1 MKTTPK
7 QILALL
13 LVLVLLLSLCACVQ
27 KTQTEP
33 NESRTSTD
41 KVKMPTKPDK
51 KTPEK
56 QPEEAPLQNDM
67 RDRTSRDEAS
77 DTQPVQYGFSQEAET
92 SLGWLRDRIDFPMTM
107 FGAAYLGY
115 VGGLFDEGFEAGFP
129 AWLWETNEAMLLEY
143 PFIAEIDEE
152 HIIGGAGH
160 LYCIVPVD
168 ENATVAINRVQWN
181 EKTQTDEV
189 TEVLYRSESG
199 EPVLLFANLDGV
211 AYEADTQV
219 FITDNNGNTCEWYPS
234 LDAMSYLAP
243 CISEAGDYLSFDFT
257 EYAWYNAPAEFSA
270 WLADGWSGMT
280 ALGLAGSQRDGM
292 GWITETMVGETS
304 RYAYFSLRFYLED
317 ETGGTVDL
325 EWVYEDSDEF
335 EEMWSGFWTIQTI
348 QDGPSYVTLS
358 LSLVGGN
365 NYGVTDGPMYLC
377 ETYPL
382 LISPS
387 GTELLVGAGER
398 HLPAV
403 HVAEHNGMCADTG
416 RRIEG
421 VQGANCFEVCIH
433 KFCLVA
439 IYRSGLCP

>member
-13 LVLVLLLSLCACVQ
+13 LALVLLLSLCACVQ

-33 NESRTSTD
+33 NESRTSTDKSRTSTD

-129 AWLWETNEAMLLEY
+129 AWLWETNEAMLLKY

-168 ENATVAINRVQWN
+168 ENATLAINRVQWN
-181 EKTQTDEV
+181 AQTQQEEV
-189 TEVLYRSESG
+189 TEVLYRSETG

-211 AYEADTQV
+211 AYEADTQL
-219 FITDNNGNTCEWYPS
+219 FITDSNNTYEWYPGLNAES
-234 LDAMSYLAP
+234 RLALALSY
-243 CISEAGDYLSFDFT
+243 DYHIWDFT
-257 EYAWYNAPAEFSA
+257 EYTWQYAPPSLAQ
-270 WLADGWSGMT
+270 WLADGWGGVT
-280 ALGLAGSQRDGM
+280 ALSLAGSESYGM
-292 GWITETMVGETS
+292 GWFYQTMVGQTD
-304 RYAYFSLRFYLED
+304 RVAYFSLRFYHDD
-317 ETGGTVDL
+317 ESGGSVDL
-325 EWVYEDSDEF
+325 EWTYEGSSDI
-335 EEMWSGFWTIQTI
+335 EEMWSGFWTIESVM
-348 QDGPSYVTLS
+348 DGPSYVTLS

-365 NYGVTDGPMYLC
+365 SYETTDGPFYMS

-387 GTELLVGAGER
+387 GTELMIGAGENGIC
-398 HLPAV
+398 LPFMSQSTTACVLTQAV
-403 HVAEHNGMCADTG
+403 G
-416 RRIEG
+416 
-421 VQGANCFEVCIH
+421 
-433 KFCLVA
+433 
-439 IYRSGLCP
+439 

>member
-13 LVLVLLLSLCACVQ
+13 LALVLLLSLCACVQ

-77 DTQPVQYGFSQEAET
+77 DTQSVQYGFSQEAET

-115 VGGLFDEGFEAGFP
+115 VGGLFDEGFEVGFP

-143 PFIAEIDEE
+143 PFITEIDED

-199 EPVLLFANLDGV
+199 EPVLLFANLDGI
-211 AYEADTQV
+211 AHEADTQV

-234 LDAMSYLAP
+234 LDAMSHLAP
-243 CISEAGDYLSFDFT
+243 CTSEAGDYLSFDFT
-257 EYAWYNAPAEFSA
+257 EYAWYDIPSEFA
-270 WLADGWSGMT
+270 GWLSDGWTGVT
-280 ALGLAGSQRDGM
+280 ALGLAGSQSTGM
-292 GWITETMVGETS
+292 GWITETMVEETG

-325 EWVYEDSDEF
+325 EWTYEDSDDI
-335 EEMWSGFWTIQTI
+335 EEMWSGFWAIQTI
-348 QDGPSYVTLS
+348 PDGPSYVTLS

-365 NYGVTDGPMYLC
+365 SYGVTDGPVYLC
-377 ETYPL
+377 EKYPL

-387 GTELLVGAGER
+387 GTELLVGAGESGVC
-398 HLPAV
+398 LPFMSQSTTACV
-403 HVAEHNGMCADTG
+403 LTQAAG
-416 RRIEG
+416 
-421 VQGANCFEVCIH
+421 
-433 KFCLVA
+433 
-439 IYRSGLCP
+439 

>member
-1 MKTTPK
+1 
-7 QILALL
+7 
-13 LVLVLLLSLCACVQ
+13 
-27 KTQTEP
+27 
-33 NESRTSTD
+33 
-41 KVKMPTKPDK
+41 
-51 KTPEK
+51 
-56 QPEEAPLQNDM
+56 
-67 RDRTSRDEAS
+67 
-77 DTQPVQYGFSQEAET
+77 
-92 SLGWLRDRIDFPMTM
+92 
-107 FGAAYLGY
+107 
-115 VGGLFDEGFEAGFP
+115 
-129 AWLWETNEAMLLEY
+129 MLLEY
-143 PFIAEIDEE
+143 PFIAEIDET
-152 HIIGGAGH
+152 HIIGGAGY

-243 CISEAGDYLSFDFT
+243 CISETGDYLSFDFT

-304 RYAYFSLRFYLED
+304 RYAYFSLRFYPED
-317 ETGGTVDL
+317 ETGGSVDL
-325 EWVYEDSDEF
+325 EWVYEDSADI
-335 EEMWSGFWTIQTI
+335 EEMWSGFWAIQTI
-348 QDGPSYVTLS
+348 PDGPSYVTLS

-365 NYGVTDGPMYLC
+365 NYDVTDGPMYLC

-387 GTELLVGAGER
+387 GTELLVGAGESGIC
-398 HLPAV
+398 LPFMSQSTTACV
-403 HVAEHNGMCADTG
+403 LTQSAG
-416 RRIEG
+416 
-421 VQGANCFEVCIH
+421 
-433 KFCLVA
+433 
-439 IYRSGLCP
+439 

>member
-7 QILALL
+7 RILALL
-13 LVLVLLLSLCACVQ
+13 LALGLLLSLCACGQ
-27 KTQTEP
+27 KEQTVPDEP
-33 NESRTSTD
+33 KMSTD
-41 KVKMPTKPDK
+41 KVDLLTKADK
-51 KTPEK
+51 KTPER
-56 QPEEAPLQNDM
+56 QPEEAISQSDM
-67 RDRTSRDEAS
+67 SDRVSRDEATE
-77 DTQPVQYGFSQEAET
+77 TQPGQYGFSQEAET
-92 SLGWLRDRIDFPMTM
+92 SLGWLRDRIDVTGVM

-129 AWLWETNEAMLLEY
+129 AWLWETNEAMLLKY

-168 ENATVAINRVQWN
+168 ENATLAINRVQWN
-181 EKTQTDEV
+181 AQTQQEEV
-189 TEVLYRSESG
+189 TEVLYRSETG

-270 WLADGWSGMT
+270 WLADGWGGVT
-280 ALGLAGSQRDGM
+280 ALGLAGSESYGM
-292 GWITETMVGETS
+292 GWFYQTMVGQTD
-304 RYAYFSLRFYLED
+304 RVAYFSLRFYHDD
-317 ETGGTVDL
+317 ESGGSVDL
-325 EWVYEDSDEF
+325 EWSYEGSSDF
-335 EEMWSGFWTIQTI
+335 EEMWSGFWTIESVM
-348 QDGPSYVTLS
+348 DGPSYVTLS

-387 GTELLVGAGER
+387 GTELLVGAGESGIC
-398 HLPAV
+398 LPFMSQSTTACVLTQAV
-403 HVAEHNGMCADTG
+403 G
-416 RRIEG
+416 
-421 VQGANCFEVCIH
+421 
-433 KFCLVA
+433 
-439 IYRSGLCP
+439 

>member
-1 MKTTPK
+1 MKTTH
-7 QILALL
+7 QQVLALL
-13 LVLVLLLSLCACVQ
+13 LALALLLSLCACGQ
-27 KTQTEP
+27 NTQTEP
-33 NESRTSTD
+33 DEPKISTD
-41 KVKMPTKPDK
+41 TAGLPAKADK
-51 KTPEK
+51 NAPEN
-56 QPEEAPLQNDM
+56 QPEEAISQSGM
-67 RDRTSRDEAS
+67 SDRTSRDEAMA
-77 DTQPVQYGFSQEAET
+77 TPPAQYAFSQEAET
-92 SLGWLRDRIDFPMTM
+92 SLEWLRDRIDFPTTR

-115 VGGLFDEGFEAGFP
+115 VGGLFEEGFEAGFP
-129 AWLWETNEAMLLEY
+129 SWLLETNEALLLEY
-143 PFIAEIDEE
+143 PFIAEIDEG

-168 ENATVAINRVQWN
+168 ENATVAINRVRWN
-181 EKTQTDEV
+181 EKTHTDEV

-199 EPVLLFANLDGV
+199 EPVLLFANLDGI

-325 EWVYEDSDEF
+325 DWAYEGSDDF
-335 EEMWSGFWTIQTI
+335 TEMWSGFWAIQTI
-348 QDGPSYVTLS
+348 PDGPSYVTLS
-358 LSLVGGN
+358 LSLVGGK

-387 GTELLVGAGER
+387 GTELLVGAGESGIC
-398 HLPAV
+398 LPFMSQSTTACVLTQAV
-403 HVAEHNGMCADTG
+403 G
-416 RRIEG
+416 
-421 VQGANCFEVCIH
+421 
-433 KFCLVA
+433 
-439 IYRSGLCP
+439 

>member
-1 MKTTPK
+1 MKTTH
-7 QILALL
+7 QQVLALL
-13 LVLVLLLSLCACVQ
+13 LALALLLSLCACGQ
-27 KTQTEP
+27 NTQTEP
-33 NESRTSTD
+33 DEPKISTD
-41 KVKMPTKPDK
+41 TANLPAKADK
-51 KTPEK
+51 NAPEN
-56 QPEEAPLQNDM
+56 QPEEAISQSGM
-67 RDRTSRDEAS
+67 SDRTSRNEAMA
-77 DTQPVQYGFSQEAET
+77 TPPAQYAFSQEAET
-92 SLGWLRDRIDFPMTM
+92 SLEWLRDRIDFPTTR

-115 VGGLFDEGFEAGFP
+115 VGGLFEEGFEAGFP
-129 AWLWETNEAMLLEY
+129 SWLLETNEVLLLEY

-168 ENATVAINRVQWN
+168 ENATVAINRVRWN
-181 EKTQTDEV
+181 EKTHTDEV

-199 EPVLLFANLDGV
+199 EPVLLFANLDGI

-219 FITDNNGNTCEWYPS
+219 FITDNSGNTCEWYPS

-270 WLADGWSGMT
+270 WLADGWRGMT

-325 EWVYEDSDEF
+325 EWVYEDSDDI

-348 QDGPSYVTLS
+348 PDGPSYVTLS
-358 LSLVGGN
+358 LSLVGGK

-387 GTELLVGAGER
+387 GTELLVGAGESGIC
-398 HLPAV
+398 LPFMSQSTTACVLTQAV
-403 HVAEHNGMCADTG
+403 G
-416 RRIEG
+416 
-421 VQGANCFEVCIH
+421 
-433 KFCLVA
+433 
-439 IYRSGLCP
+439 

>member
-1 MKTTPK
+1 MKTTHK

-13 LVLVLLLSLCACVQ
+13 LALVLLLSLCACVQ

-41 KVKMPTKPDK
+41 KVKMPEKPDK

-92 SLGWLRDRIDFPMTM
+92 SLGRLRDRIEFPMTM

-115 VGGLFDEGFEAGFP
+115 VGGLFEEGFEAGFP
-129 AWLWETNEAMLLEY
+129 AWLRETNEAMLPEY
-143 PFIAEIDEE
+143 PFIAEIDEG

-211 AYEADTQV
+211 AYEADTLV
-219 FITDNNGNTCEWYPS
+219 FITDNNGNICEWYPS
-234 LDAMSYLAP
+234 FDAMSHLAP

-304 RYAYFSLRFYLED
+304 RYADFSLRFYPED

-325 EWVYEDSDEF
+325 DWAYEGSDDF
-335 EEMWSGFWTIQTI
+335 TEMWSGFWAIQTVP
-348 QDGPSYVTLS
+348 DEPSYVTLS

-382 LISPS
+382 LISPR
-387 GTELLVGAGER
+387 GTELLVGAGESGIC
-398 HLPAV
+398 LPFMSQSTTACVLTQAV
-403 HVAEHNGMCADTG
+403 G
-416 RRIEG
+416 
-421 VQGANCFEVCIH
+421 
-433 KFCLVA
+433 
-439 IYRSGLCP
+439 

>member
-1 MKTTPK
+1 MKTTHK
-7 QILALL
+7 QVLALL
-13 LVLVLLLSLCACVQ
+13 LALVLLLSLCACAQ
-27 KTQTEP
+27 KAQR
-33 NESRTSTD
+33 ESNKPKRTT
-41 KVKMPTKPDK
+41 TPDK
-51 KTPEK
+51 EASEK
-56 QPEEAPLQNDM
+56 QPEETVSQSDM
-67 RDRTSRDEAS
+67 TRCTSRDEAP
-77 DTQPVQYGFSQEAET
+77 DPEPTQYGFSQEAAA

-129 AWLWETNEAMLLEY
+129 AWLRETNEALLLEY

-152 HIIGGAGH
+152 HIIGGAGF

-181 EKTQTDEV
+181 EVTRTDEV

-199 EPVLLFANLDGV
+199 EPVLLFANLDGI

-219 FITDNNGNTCEWYPS
+219 FITDSNGNTCEWYPS
-234 LDAMSYLAP
+234 FDAMSHLAP

-304 RYAYFSLRFYLED
+304 RYAYFSLRFYFED

-325 EWVYEDSDEF
+325 NWVYEDSDNF
-335 EEMWSGFWTIQTI
+335 EEMWSGFWVIQTI
-348 QDGPSYVTLS
+348 PDGPSYVTLS
-358 LSLVGGN
+358 LSLVGGK

-398 HLPAV
+398 GVCLPFMSQSTTACV
-403 HVAEHNGMCADTG
+403 LTQAAG
-416 RRIEG
+416 
-421 VQGANCFEVCIH
+421 
-433 KFCLVA
+433 
-439 IYRSGLCP
+439 

>member
-1 MKTTPK
+1 MKTTH
-7 QILALL
+7 QQVLALL
-13 LVLVLLLSLCACVQ
+13 LALALLLSLCACGQ
-27 KTQTEP
+27 NTQTEP
-33 NESRTSTD
+33 DEPKISTD
-41 KVKMPTKPDK
+41 TADLPAKADK
-51 KTPEK
+51 NAPEN
-56 QPEEAPLQNDM
+56 QPEEAISQSGM
-67 RDRTSRDEAS
+67 SDRTSRDEAMA
-77 DTQPVQYGFSQEAET
+77 TPPVQYAFSQEAET
-92 SLGWLRDRIDFPMTM
+92 SLEWLRDRIDFPTTR

-115 VGGLFDEGFEAGFP
+115 VGGLFEEGFEAGFP
-129 AWLWETNEAMLLEY
+129 SWLLETNEAMLLEY

-181 EKTQTDEV
+181 EKTHTDEV

-199 EPVLLFANLDGV
+199 EPVLLFANLDGI
-211 AYEADTQV
+211 AYEADTRV

-325 EWVYEDSDEF
+325 NWVYEDSDEF

-348 QDGPSYVTLS
+348 PDGPSYVTLS

-365 NYGVTDGPMYLC
+365 SYETSDGPFYMS

-387 GTELLVGAGER
+387 GTELLVGAGESGIC
-398 HLPAV
+398 LPFMSQSTTACVLTQAV
-403 HVAEHNGMCADTG
+403 G
-416 RRIEG
+416 
-421 VQGANCFEVCIH
+421 
-433 KFCLVA
+433 
-439 IYRSGLCP
+439 

>member
-1 MKTTPK
+1 MKTTSRRVFALM
-7 QILALL
+7 LALI
-13 LVLVLLLSLCACVQ
+13 LLLSLCACGQ
-27 KTQTEP
+27 KEQSVPDEP
-33 NESRTSTD
+33 KMSTD
-41 KVKMPTKPDK
+41 KVDLLTKADK
-51 KTPEK
+51 KTPER
-56 QPEEAPLQNDM
+56 QPEEAISQSDM
-67 RDRTSRDEAS
+67 SDRVSRDEATE
-77 DTQPVQYGFSQEAET
+77 TQPVQYGFSQEAET
-92 SLGWLRDRIDFPMTM
+92 SLGWLRDRIDVTGVM

-129 AWLWETNEAMLLEY
+129 AWLWETNEAMLLKY

-152 HIIGGAGH
+152 HTIGGAGH

-168 ENATVAINRVQWN
+168 ENATLAINRVQWN
-181 EKTQTDEV
+181 AQTQQEEV
-189 TEVLYRSESG
+189 TEVLYRSETG

-219 FITDNNGNTCEWYPS
+219 FITDNNGNSCEWYPS

-257 EYAWYNAPAEFSA
+257 EYAWYNAPAEFSS

-325 EWVYEDSDEF
+325 EWVYEDSDDI
-335 EEMWSGFWTIQTI
+335 EEMWSGFWAIQTI
-348 QDGPSYVTLS
+348 LDGPSYVTLS

-387 GTELLVGAGER
+387 GTELLVGAGESGIC
-398 HLPAV
+398 LPFMSQSTTACVLTQAV
-403 HVAEHNGMCADTG
+403 G
-416 RRIEG
+416 
-421 VQGANCFEVCIH
+421 
-433 KFCLVA
+433 
-439 IYRSGLCP
+439 

>member
-1 MKTTPK
+1 MKTTHK

-13 LVLVLLLSLCACVQ
+13 LALVLLLSLCACVQ

-51 KTPEK
+51 KMPEK

-143 PFIAEIDEE
+143 PFIAEIDED

-168 ENATVAINRVQWN
+168 ENATLAINRVQWN
-181 EKTQTDEV
+181 AQTQQEEV
-189 TEVLYRSESG
+189 TEVLYRSEIG

-211 AYEADTQV
+211 AYEADTQL
-219 FITDNNGNTCEWYPS
+219 FITDSNNTYEWYPG
-234 LDAMSYLAP
+234 LDAESRLALALSY
-243 CISEAGDYLSFDFT
+243 DYHIWDFT
-257 EYAWYNAPAEFSA
+257 EYTWQYAPPSLAQ
-270 WLADGWSGMT
+270 WLADGWGGVT
-280 ALGLAGSQRDGM
+280 ALSLAGSESYGM
-292 GWITETMVGETS
+292 GWFYQTMVGQTD
-304 RYAYFSLRFYLED
+304 RVAYFSLRFYRDD
-317 ETGGTVDL
+317 ESGGSVDL
-325 EWVYEDSDEF
+325 EWSYEGSSDF
-335 EEMWSGFWTIQTI
+335 EEMWSGFWTIESVM
-348 QDGPSYVTLS
+348 DGPSYVTLS

-365 NYGVTDGPMYLC
+365 SYETTDGPFYMS

-387 GTELLVGAGER
+387 GTELLVGAGESGIC
-398 HLPAV
+398 LPFMSQSTTACVLTQAV
-403 HVAEHNGMCADTG
+403 G
-416 RRIEG
+416 
-421 VQGANCFEVCIH
+421 
-433 KFCLVA
+433 
-439 IYRSGLCP
+439 

>member
-1 MKTTPK
+1 MLSLFLFPPDRVS
-7 QILALL
+7 
-13 LVLVLLLSLCACVQ
+13 VLVGELAADNLDEVYQISDAEQASRQQVEDARASLADIEAMNAETA
-27 KTQTEP
+27 K
-33 NESRTSTD
+33 
-41 KVKMPTKPDK
+41 
-51 KTPEK
+51 
-56 QPEEAPLQNDM
+56 EEAEQ
-67 RDRTSRDEAS
+67 EGC
-77 DTQPVQYGFSQEAET
+77 QPV
-92 SLGWLRDRIDFPMTM
+92 LGIGRNLRCDM

-115 VGGLFDEGFEAGFP
+115 VGGLFEAGFEAGFP

-143 PFIAEIDEE
+143 PFIAEIDEN
-152 HIIGGAGH
+152 HILGRAGH

-219 FITDNNGNTCEWYPS
+219 FITDNNGNTCEWEPS
-234 LDAMSYLAP
+234 LDATSHLAP
-243 CISEAGDYLSFDFT
+243 CISESGDYHSFDFT
-257 EYAWYNAPAEFSA
+257 EYAWYSAPPAFAA

-280 ALGLAGSQRDGM
+280 ALGLAGSESTGM
-292 GWITETMVGETS
+292 GWITETMAGETN
-304 RYAYFSLRFYLED
+304 RYAHFSLRFYPED

-325 EWVYEDSDEF
+325 DWAYEGSDDF
-335 EEMWSGFWTIQTI
+335 TEMWSGFWTIQTI

-358 LSLVGGN
+358 LSLVGGK

-387 GTELLVGAGER
+387 GTELLVGAGEGGIC
-398 HLPAV
+398 LPFMSQSTTTCVLTQAV
-403 HVAEHNGMCADTG
+403 G
-416 RRIEG
+416 
-421 VQGANCFEVCIH
+421 
-433 KFCLVA
+433 
-439 IYRSGLCP
+439 

>member
-1 MKTTPK
+1 MKTALK
-7 QILALL
+7 QVLAL
-13 LVLVLLLSLCACVQ
+13 VLALALLLSLCACAQ
-27 KTQTEP
+27 KTQTESD
-33 NESRTSTD
+33 ESKMSAD
-41 KVKMPTKPDK
+41 KVDLLTKADK
-51 KTPEK
+51 KTPER
-56 QPEEAPLQNDM
+56 QPEEAISQSDM
-67 RDRTSRDEAS
+67 SNRTSRNEAV
-77 DTQPVQYGFSQEAET
+77 DTQPVQYGFSPEAET
-92 SLGWLRDRIDFPMTM
+92 ALGWLRDRIDFPMTM

-143 PFIAEIDEE
+143 PFIAEIDAE
-152 HIIGGAGH
+152 HIIGGAGY

-168 ENATVAINRVQWN
+168 ENATLAINRVQWN
-181 EKTQTDEV
+181 AQTQQEEV
-189 TEVLYRSESG
+189 TEVLYRSETG

-234 LDAMSYLAP
+234 LDAMSHLAP

-257 EYAWYNAPAEFSA
+257 EYAWYNAPAEFAA
-270 WLADGWSGMT
+270 WLADGWGGMT

-292 GWITETMVGETS
+292 GWITETKVGETG

-325 EWVYEDSDEF
+325 EWTYEDSDDI
-335 EEMWSGFWTIQTI
+335 EEMWSGFWAIQTI
-348 QDGPSYVTLS
+348 PDGPSYVTLS

-365 NYGVTDGPMYLC
+365 RYETSDGPFYLC

-387 GTELLVGAGER
+387 GTELLVGAGESGVC
-398 HLPAV
+398 LPFMSQSTTACV
-403 HVAEHNGMCADTG
+403 LTQAAG
-416 RRIEG
+416 
-421 VQGANCFEVCIH
+421 
-433 KFCLVA
+433 
-439 IYRSGLCP
+439 

>member
-13 LVLVLLLSLCACVQ
+13 LALVLLLSLCACVQ

-129 AWLWETNEAMLLEY
+129 AWLWETNEAMLLKY

-168 ENATVAINRVQWN
+168 ENATLAINRVQWN
-181 EKTQTDEV
+181 AQTQQEEV
-189 TEVLYRSESG
+189 TEVLYRSETG

-211 AYEADTQV
+211 AYEADTQL
-219 FITDNNGNTCEWYPS
+219 FITDSNNTYEWYPGLNAES
-234 LDAMSYLAP
+234 RLAP
-243 CISEAGDYLSFDFT
+243 ALSYDYHIWDFT
-257 EYAWYNAPAEFSA
+257 EYTWQYAPPSLAQ
-270 WLADGWSGMT
+270 WLADGWGGVT
-280 ALGLAGSQRDGM
+280 ALSLAGSESYGM
-292 GWITETMVGETS
+292 GWVYQTMVGQTD
-304 RYAYFSLRFYLED
+304 RAAYFSLRFYHDD
-317 ETGGTVDL
+317 ESGGSVDL
-325 EWVYEDSDEF
+325 EWSYEGSSDF
-335 EEMWSGFWTIQTI
+335 EEMWSGFWTIESVM
-348 QDGPSYVTLS
+348 DGPSYVTLS

-387 GTELLVGAGER
+387 GTELMVGAGESGIC
-398 HLPAV
+398 LPFMSQSTTACVLTQAV
-403 HVAEHNGMCADTG
+403 G
-416 RRIEG
+416 
-421 VQGANCFEVCIH
+421 
-433 KFCLVA
+433 
-439 IYRSGLCP
+439 

>member
-1 MKTTPK
+1 MKTTPRRVF
-7 QILALL
+7 ALL
-13 LVLVLLLSLCACVQ
+13 LALVLLLSLCACAQ
-27 KTQTEP
+27 KAQTESD
-33 NESRTSTD
+33 EQKMSAD
-41 KVKMPTKPDK
+41 KVDFPTKADK

-56 QPEEAPLQNDM
+56 QPEEAILQNDM
-67 RDRTSRDEAS
+67 SDRASRDEAV
-77 DTQPVQYGFSQEAET
+77 DTQSVQYAFSQEAEA

-115 VGGLFDEGFEAGFP
+115 VGGLFEEGFERGFA
-129 AWLWETNEAMLLEY
+129 AWLWETNEAMLRKY
-143 PFIAEIDEE
+143 PFIAEIDAE
-152 HIIGGAGH
+152 HIIGGAGY

-168 ENATVAINRVQWN
+168 ENATLAINRVQWN
-181 EKTQTDEV
+181 AQTQQEEV
-189 TEVLYRSESG
+189 TEVLYRSETG

-257 EYAWYNAPAEFSA
+257 EYAWYNAPAGFSA
-270 WLADGWSGMT
+270 WPADGWGGMT

-304 RYAYFSLRFYLED
+304 RYAYFSLRFYPED
-317 ETGGTVDL
+317 ETGGSVDL
-325 EWVYEDSDEF
+325 EWVYEDSADIEA
-335 EEMWSGFWTIQTI
+335 MWSGFWTIQTI
-348 QDGPSYVTLS
+348 PDGPSYVTLS

-365 NYGVTDGPMYLC
+365 RYETSDGPFYLC

-387 GTELLVGAGER
+387 GTELLVGAGESGIC
-398 HLPAV
+398 LPFMSQSTTACV
-403 HVAEHNGMCADTG
+403 LTQAAG
-416 RRIEG
+416 
-421 VQGANCFEVCIH
+421 
-433 KFCLVA
+433 
-439 IYRSGLCP
+439 

>member
-1 MKTTPK
+1 MKTTH
-7 QILALL
+7 QQVLALL
-13 LVLVLLLSLCACVQ
+13 LALALLLSLCACGQ
-27 KTQTEP
+27 NTQTETDEP
-33 NESRTSTD
+33 KISTD
-41 KVKMPTKPDK
+41 TADLPAKADK
-51 KTPEK
+51 NAPEN
-56 QPEEAPLQNDM
+56 QPEEAISQSGM
-67 RDRTSRDEAS
+67 SDRASRDEAMA
-77 DTQPVQYGFSQEAET
+77 TPPAQYAFSQEAET
-92 SLGWLRDRIDFPMTM
+92 SLEWLRDRIDFPTTM

-115 VGGLFDEGFEAGFP
+115 VGGLFEEGFEAGFP
-129 AWLWETNEAMLLEY
+129 SWLLETNEAMLLEY
-143 PFIAEIDEE
+143 PFIAEIDEG

-325 EWVYEDSDEF
+325 EWVYEGSDDI

-387 GTELLVGAGER
+387 GTELLVGAGESGIC
-398 HLPAV
+398 LPFMSQSTTACV
-403 HVAEHNGMCADTG
+403 LTQAAG
-416 RRIEG
+416 
-421 VQGANCFEVCIH
+421 
-433 KFCLVA
+433 
-439 IYRSGLCP
+439 

>member
-1 MKTTPK
+1 MKTTPRRVFT
-7 QILALL
+7 LL
-13 LVLVLLLSLCACVQ
+13 LVLVLLLSPCACAQ
-27 KTQTEP
+27 KAQTESD
-33 NESRTSTD
+33 EQKMSAD
-41 KVKMPTKPDK
+41 KVDFPTKADK

-56 QPEEAPLQNDM
+56 QPEEAILQNDM
-67 RDRTSRDEAS
+67 SDRASRDEAV
-77 DTQPVQYGFSQEAET
+77 DTQSVQYAFSQEAEA

-115 VGGLFDEGFEAGFP
+115 VGGLFEEGFERGFA
-129 AWLWETNEAMLLEY
+129 AWLWETNEAMLRMY
-143 PFIAEIDEE
+143 PFIAEIDAE
-152 HIIGGAGH
+152 HIIGGAGY

-168 ENATVAINRVQWN
+168 ENATLAINRVQWN
-181 EKTQTDEV
+181 AQTQQEEV
-189 TEVLYRSESG
+189 TEVLYRSETG

-304 RYAYFSLRFYLED
+304 RYAYFSLRFYPED

-325 EWVYEDSDEF
+325 NWVYEDSDEF

-348 QDGPSYVTLS
+348 PDGPSYVTLS

-365 NYGVTDGPMYLC
+365 RYETSDGPFYLS

-387 GTELLVGAGER
+387 GTELLVGAGESGIC
-398 HLPAV
+398 LPFMSQSTTACV
-403 HVAEHNGMCADTG
+403 LTQAAG
-416 RRIEG
+416 
-421 VQGANCFEVCIH
+421 
-433 KFCLVA
+433 
-439 IYRSGLCP
+439 